1 MTSPP
6 EMPGFDDLIEDLRLL
21 RRHGLVRLRRLHLT
35 ALERLAA
42 APQPSPGA
50 LPDAMEAL
58 LRRAVAG
65 FGDGSLGEA
74 ASYTFGLAQGTRDW
88 PAQDRRRRAAE
99 IYGVSVERFRKHQE
113 RTVFEQVAEQIL
125 RAVRPPELALAWR
138 WDLDAAD
145 PRAAQQGAAV
155 PSVQFGQRIDLAYPV
170 PGAADVP
177 VTVHVVTV
185 ELLTDIDV
193 VVSPTNVHLELAKT
207 YSATIAG
214 ALRTAAAWRDATGRI
229 CDDVLARELSGW
241 LAAHDGYGATVPAG
255 TVVPTSAGALAAQ
268 RIRRLYHA
276 AVAVPRPASNDYH
289 VAPETVA
296 RAVRDV
302 FALARRER
310 DEAALPLTSLCFPLI
325 GAGRGGLP
333 VAASIEV
340 LWWALTAELARDP
353 GWRIHLVDRAADRAL
368 LLVAHL
374 LGNGAR
380 AA

>member
-21 RRHGLVRLRRLHLT
+21 RRHGLVRLRRLHLA

-42 APQPSPGA
+42 APQLPPGT

-58 LRRAVAG
+58 LRKAVAG

-74 ASYTFGLAQGTRDW
+74 ASYTFGLTQGTRDW

-125 RAVRPPELALAWR
+125 RAVRPPDLTSDWS
-138 WDLDAAD
+138 WDLDA
-145 PRAAQQGAAV
+145 PV
-155 PSVQFGQRIDLAYPV
+155 PSIQFGQRIDLMYPV

-193 VVSPTNVHLELAKT
+193 VVSPTNVHLEVAKT
-207 YSATIAG
+207 YSSTIAG
-214 ALRTAAAWRDATGRI
+214 RLRTTAAWRDATGRI
-229 CDDVLARELSGW
+229 YDDVLARELSDW
-241 LAAHDGYGATVPAG
+241 LAAHDGYGATVAAG

-276 AVAVPRPASNDYH
+276 AVAVPRPASNDYY

-296 RAVRDV
+296 RAVREV
-302 FALARRER
+302 FALARWER
-310 DEAALPLTSLCFPLI
+310 DAAALPLTSLCFPLI
-325 GAGRGGLP
+325 GAGRGGMP

-353 GWRIHLVDRAADRAL
+353 GWRIHLVDREADRAL
-368 LLVAHL
+368 LLLAHL
-374 LGNGAR
+374 LSNGAQ